1 MCAQPIVNACLYFS
15 SIFFSSRADMVKIRS
30 LMSLKIE
37 IDILRL
43 ADVAAFDV
51 SGNFNFS
58 FASRAAIKT
67 RS

>member
-1 MCAQPIVNACLYFS
+1 MIKKFS

>member
-1 MCAQPIVNACLYFS
+1 
-15 SIFFSSRADMVKIRS
+15 MVKIRS